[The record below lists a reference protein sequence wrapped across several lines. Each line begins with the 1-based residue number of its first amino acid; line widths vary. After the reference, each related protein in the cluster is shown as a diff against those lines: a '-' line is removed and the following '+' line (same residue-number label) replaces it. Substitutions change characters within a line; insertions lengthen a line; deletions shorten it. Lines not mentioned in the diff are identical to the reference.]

1 MEVNEGKKVIPGDK
15 IGVIEEFEGKGDVI
29 INHGVIRST
38 KVGELSYDM
47 KKRVAL
53 VKGIEIK
60 SPIPKEGDIVIGV
73 VEAAQS
79 NFITIRVNSINN
91 KRVYSNFTSVIFLPS
106 SPIKTKLPCKIGDVV
121 KAKVKC
127 VKNGAI
133 FLSLAEPDLGVI
145 KTSCSLCGGEVVR
158 VKTNIVKCVSCG
170 YEDYRKLSTSF
181 R

>member
-1 MEVNEGKKVIPGDK
+1 MEVNKGKKVVPGDK
-15 IGVIEEFEGKGDVI
+15 IGVIEEFEGKGDVT

-47 KKRVAL
+47 RKRIAL

-60 SPIPKEGDIVIGV
+60 SPIPKEGDVVIGI
-73 VEAAQS
+73 VEATQS
-79 NFITIRVNSINN
+79 NFITIRINNINN

-106 SPIKTKLPCKIGDVV
+106 SPTKMKLPCKIGDMV
-121 KAKVKC
+121 KAKVKS
-127 VKNGAI
+127 VRNGAI

-145 KTSCSLCGGEVVR
+145 KTSCSLCGGEVVK
-158 VKTNIVKCVSCG
+158 VKTNTVKCVSCG

-181 R
+181 K